1 MTKILIKELILGI
14 SVLALG
20 LFGFSYFETGVFKKW
35 VIFSFLITGF
45 MMFSTLIT
53 DLTRMIKPTLIGLVL
68 ISSTFIFQIILVIIL
83 FIFLEPDNI
92 KHRITV
98 KTGLPVYLIMLA
110 VDLYW
115 KIKWVFLPKER
126 KRLNVNRYDL
136 F

>member
-1 MTKILIKELILGI
+1 
-14 SVLALG
+14 
-20 LFGFSYFETGVFKKW
+20 
-35 VIFSFLITGF
+35 
-45 MMFSTLIT
+45 MFSTLIT
-53 DLTRMIKPTLIGLVL
+53 DLTRMIKPTLVV
-68 ISSTFIFQIILVIIL
+68 SAYQFNFYFQIILVIIL

>member
-1 MTKILIKELILGI
+1 
-14 SVLALG
+14 
-20 LFGFSYFETGVFKKW
+20 
-35 VIFSFLITGF
+35 
-45 MMFSTLIT
+45 
-53 DLTRMIKPTLIGLVL
+53 VL

>member
-92 KHRITV
+92 
-98 KTGLPVYLIMLA
+98 
-110 VDLYW
+110 D
-115 KIKWVFLPKER
+115 R
-126 KRLNVNRYDL
+126 KRVVEVSVVL
-136 F
+136 FWGMVMLW